1 MAWSKRLPTVKY
13 SLWLEGET
21 DEASELVMQLY
32 WSLAESLRWRSVVA
46 VSVSREFWSLSELC
60 GSVVLRWWCWWWL
73 LGEKDEL
80 FLGLLEQQQNER
92 GLDLKQMR
100 MTTRNVE
107 NKLNLGSKN
116 WCHMTEEQ
124 MVTYTKPQPIPS

>member
-1 MAWSKRLPTVKY
+1 
-13 SLWLEGET
+13 
-21 DEASELVMQLY
+21 MQLY

-107 NKLNLGSKN
+107 
-116 WCHMTEEQ
+116 
-124 MVTYTKPQPIPS
+124 